1 MEKQMTRMEFDERMN
16 AINVEQRKA
25 AQPFNDRLQ
34 SIVAEK
40 ANINKKVAELRAES
54 KRLGS
59 EYEMYHQQCR
69 KTNDMY
75 EERKLELRQRFNAT
89 FTPKTK
95 HPVDAQMMHHVRR
108 CVLGCLKNA
117 LEGKCNVDD
126 IRFDFHFEEDG
137 SLTLDCE
144 IPEIKEQV

>member
-1 MEKQMTRMEFDERMN
+1 MEKQMTRMEFDDRMN

-25 AQPFNDRLQ
+25 AQPFNDRMR
-34 SIVAEK
+34 SIVTEK

-54 KRLGS
+54 KRLGA

-95 HPVDAQMMHHVRR
+95 HPVDVQMMHHVRR
-108 CVLGCLKNA
+108 CVLSCLKDA
-117 LEGKCNVDD
+117 LADKRNTDD
-126 IRFDFHFEEDG
+126 IQFDFHFEEDG
-137 SLTLDCE
+137 SLKLECN
-144 IPEIKEQV
+144 IPEIK

>member
-25 AQPFNDRLQ
+25 VQPFNDRMQ
-34 SIVAEK
+34 SIVTEK

-54 KRLGS
+54 NRLGA

-75 EERKLELRQRFNAT
+75 EERKLELRQRFNAEY
-89 FTPKTK
+89 TPKTK
-95 HPVDAQMMHHVRR
+95 HPVNEKMMHQVRR
-108 CVLGCLKNA
+108 CVLACLKNTLA
-117 LEGKCNVDD
+117 DKCNPDD
-126 IRFDFHFEEDG
+126 IQFEFHFEEDG
-137 SLTLDCE
+137 SLKLDCN
-144 IPEIKEQV
+144 IPDIK